1 MNEDRTDR
9 NWEVRWSL
17 ELSRCRLVS
26 GNDKFVRRGGS
37 RGEER
42 GEFVKK
48 AGKGFRKGRRRWGAV
63 DIEEG

>member
-1 MNEDRTDR
+1 
-9 NWEVRWSL
+9 
-17 ELSRCRLVS
+17 
-26 GNDKFVRRGGS
+26 VRRGGS